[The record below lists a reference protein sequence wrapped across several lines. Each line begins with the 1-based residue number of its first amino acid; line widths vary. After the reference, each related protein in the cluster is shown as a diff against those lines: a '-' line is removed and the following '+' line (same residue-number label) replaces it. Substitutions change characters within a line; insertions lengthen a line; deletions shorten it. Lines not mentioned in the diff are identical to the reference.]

1 MTPTN
6 PTVYCYNTPDNY
18 CYAANTNCASG
29 ETKYSTAAVCQAHV
43 TNSTITCLAAG
54 GTCQWAIFNSN
65 IDLGNFDCAT
75 FKSCYKPSQNVTPNP
90 NPGNY
95 IPSINRSKLSG
106 YATSSLDEHLCY
118 KGTVTTSIQDFMA
131 SLRQSLGLFAA
142 TECSPG
148 GSCLMAV
155 DDSTV
160 KTKLNDYYGLKTSWL
175 YTILSLG
182 TSKEQFM
189 DNVGICVVEDNNNFW
204 NKIVSTVASA
214 FNISTSMAQIIL
226 IGAIGLIAYKFA
238 SGRTRRIM

>member
-1 MTPTN
+1 
-6 PTVYCYNTPDNY
+6 
-18 CYAANTNCASG
+18 
-29 ETKYSTAAVCQAHV
+29 
-43 TNSTITCLAAG
+43 
-54 GTCQWAIFNSN
+54 
-65 IDLGNFDCAT
+65 
-75 FKSCYKPSQNVTPNP
+75 
-90 NPGNY
+90 
-95 IPSINRSKLSG
+95 
-106 YATSSLDEHLCY
+106 
-118 KGTVTTSIQDFMA
+118 
-131 SLRQSLGLFAA
+131 
-142 TECSPG
+142 
-148 GSCLMAV
+148 MAV